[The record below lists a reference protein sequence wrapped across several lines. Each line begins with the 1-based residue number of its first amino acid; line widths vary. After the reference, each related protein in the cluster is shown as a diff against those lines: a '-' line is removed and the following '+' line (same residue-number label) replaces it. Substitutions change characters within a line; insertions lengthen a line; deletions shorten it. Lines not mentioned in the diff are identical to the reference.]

1 MKDLPCILAG
11 LGLIL
16 ALLLTGCAG
25 GQTPDSAIPSATP
38 DKTSGTLAPGKT
50 GASMANPAAVYC
62 ESQGY
67 RLQPVVVADGGQSA
81 ICIFPDGSQCDEWA
95 YYRGQCGPATPVPQ
109 TENKAVEACKNVV
122 ARDAGIDA
130 SQVTLFSLEQ
140 ITWPN
145 SCLGLAAPGE
155 ICLAVETPGF
165 RVILTAGQDHYT
177 FHTDLTGENIRRE
190 TAGTHPM

>member
-1 MKDLPCILAG
+1 MKDLPCILAR

-16 ALLLTGCAG
+16 ALLLTGCSIQQISVG
-25 GQTPDSAIPSATP
+25 TIPST
-38 DKTSGTLAPGKT
+38 APGAT
-50 GASMANPAAVYC
+50 GASVANPAAAFC
-62 ESQGY
+62 EIRGY
-67 RLQPVVVADGGQSA
+67 RLQQVVVDDGSQSA

-109 TENKAVEACKNVV
+109 TENKAVEACKIVV
-122 ARDAGIDA
+122 ARDTGINA
-130 SQVTLFSLEQ
+130 SQVTFFSLEQ

-145 SCLGLAAPGE
+145 SCLGLAVPGE

-190 TAGTHPM
+190 TVGTHP